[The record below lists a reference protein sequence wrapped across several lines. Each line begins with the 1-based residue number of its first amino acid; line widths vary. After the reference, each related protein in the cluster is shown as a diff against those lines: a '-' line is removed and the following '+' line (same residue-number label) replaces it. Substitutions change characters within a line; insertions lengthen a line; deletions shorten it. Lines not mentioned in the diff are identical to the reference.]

1 MYYSENPNEFRQ
13 IMLRELGFQAVEKEN
28 YTLYENPRNGFLHL
42 YTRPGL
48 YDFGI
53 ADYTIPRSFVV
64 QFNTPDPFLRF
75 GIVYEGKTR
84 FQLERQPVSSFE
96 ASAFLVLERHLK
108 GRQAWK
114 PGDHF
119 YGAEFTIYPAFLQE
133 IAVRFP
139 NFDPLEQFPEN
150 HTRHYLPAEIMVI
163 LQRLLLRDEEDSLN
177 GLLLE
182 AAILE
187 CMGVLMES
195 ERPQAQPV
203 FSYQKDFQSIQRARD
218 ILTEQFTHPPTIEAL
233 SRMLLINSQK
243 LKTGF
248 SEYYHMTIGEY
259 TASLRMSHA
268 ADLLA
273 TTEKSIAEIAR
284 DAGYG
289 YPSNFIKKFRQTYG
303 CTPLKYRTRRYRP
316 DSDFHHNT

>member
-1 MYYSENPNEFRQ
+1 MYHSENPNEFRR
-13 IMLRELGFQAVEKEN
+13 IMLRELDFQAIEKEN
-28 YTLYENPRNGFLHL
+28 YTLYENPKNGFFHL
-42 YTRPGL
+42 YTKPGF

-64 QFNTPDPFLRF
+64 QFNTPEPFLRF

-96 ASAFLVLERHLK
+96 SSAFLVLERNLK

-119 YGAEFTIYPAFLQE
+119 YGAEFTIYPAFLRE

-139 NFDPLEQFPEN
+139 DFNPLEQFSEN
-150 HTRHYLPAEIMVI
+150 HTKRYLPAEIMVI
-163 LQRLLLRDEEDSLN
+163 LQRLLIRDEKDCLN

-187 CMGVLMES
+187 CMGILLES
-195 ERPQAQPV
+195 ERYQAQTS
-203 FSYQKDFQSIQRARD
+203 FSYQKDFQSIQRAHD
-218 ILTEQFTHPPTIEAL
+218 ILTEEFAHPPTIEAL
-233 SRMLLINSQK
+233 SRTLLINSQK
-243 LKTGF
+243 LKSGF
-248 SEYYHMTIGEY
+248 FEYYHMTIGEY

-268 ADLLA
+268 ANLLV
-273 TTEKSIAEIAR
+273 TTEKSIAEIAK

-289 YPSNFIKKFRQTYG
+289 YPSNFIKKFQKTYG
-303 CTPLKYRTRRYRP
+303 CTPLKYRMRRYLP
-316 DSDFHHNT
+316 DSGFYHNT